1 MNADSLHDPSTTDA
15 PTPPSDAQALTP
27 SAGELLRGH
36 REALGLKPEA
46 LAKALRVPLNKL
58 QALEADRLDALPD
71 AMFARA
77 LALAIC
83 RHLKVDAA
91 PVLARL
97 PQQDVSR
104 LAARDERG
112 LDFPLHRPSL
122 LPSPGWLQLLELARS
137 RWSLGLL
144 LVAVALWFWTVRD
157 SGTPSDDATVSV
169 QPASVVTT
177 PVVSPAVGEPAPV
190 SPGVEGPATEA
201 LPAGTRHVVTPVHS
215 SAVVLTP
222 VAPTAANTP
231 APSVAPA
238 SSSK

>member
-1 MNADSLHDPSTTDA
+1 MTADSLPDSSVPDVA
-15 PTPPSDAQALTP
+15 DNTP
-27 SAGELLRGH
+27 SAGAMLRAH
-36 REALGLKPEA
+36 REASGLKPDA
-46 LAKALRVPLNKL
+46 LAKALRVPLSKL

-112 LDFPLHRPSL
+112 LDFPLQRPSL
-122 LPSPGWLQLLELARS
+122 LPTSGWYQLVDFVRARWAVCLLALVVLWVV
-137 RWSLGLL
+137 WS
-144 LVAVALWFWTVRD
+144 WRD
-157 SGTPSDDATVSV
+157 SNAPVVEGAVEL
-169 QPASVVTT
+169 QPAAVVTT
-177 PVVSPAVGEPAPV
+177 PVVSPAVEVAPTTPGETVHP
-190 SPGVEGPATEA
+190 TEA
-201 LPAGTRHVVTPVHS
+201 APAHVRHVITPVQS
-215 SAVVLTP
+215 TAVVLTP
-222 VAPTAANTP
+222 VVPAAT
-231 APSVAPA
+231 A